1 MPYAIHLRKS
11 RADLEAEARGE
22 GESLARH
29 KKTLLDL
36 AARRGYDVAEIYSEG
51 VVSGDRL
58 SERPEMQRLLADVA
72 LGKYDGVLDV
82 EIARLT
88 RGDPMDQGRILM
100 TFKYSGCKV
109 ITPDRIYD
117 LADDYDEDYL
127 QTDMIHA
134 RRELKYTKKR
144 LQRGR
149 DTSAEEGRWQGPV
162 PYGYTKVKIPRDKG
176 YTLEPDPKT
185 APFVTMIFDMYVS
198 SDVGGA
204 VIADRLNALGSRT
217 AKGSLWSANAVR
229 QLVNNPVYC
238 GRVTWNKYVSKPTF
252 INGELKTIRVPNPNY
267 TNVKGLHP
275 GLVSEETW
283 MQVQRIRRS
292 HDKTRKHNGAPTRN
306 PLAGLVYCSICGK
319 SMIRKDNGDASG
331 SKYDLI
337 RCVDKACPTTSCA
350 LSIVEQTILDTLAA
364 WLVQFAP
371 DAPQTAPQTNA
382 HQIAIDAAEANL
394 ARLRAQRERIFAAYE
409 DGAYDTPTFL
419 KRRNDKNA
427 EIAAAQRALD
437 DLLAD
442 STPSPEECIR
452 MQLPAIRNALE
463 LYAVATDPQD
473 KNAILKSVISRV
485 EYKKT
490 VRCFRNMDP
499 AKELELVVIPQ
510 FPGK

>member
-72 LGKYDGVLDV
+72 LGKYDGVLDM

-162 PYGYTKVKIPRDKG
+162 PYGYVKVKIPRDKG

-185 APFVTMIFDMYVS
+185 APCVIMAFDMYVG
-198 SDVGGA
+198 SDVGGS

-217 AKGSLWSANAVR
+217 AKGHLWNANAVR
-229 QLVNNPVYC
+229 QMVNNPVYY
-238 GRVTWNKYVSKPTF
+238 GRVTWNKRISKPTF
-252 INGELKTIRVPNPNY
+252 VDGELKIVRVPNPNP
-267 TNVKGLHP
+267 TNAVGLHP

-283 MQVQRIRRS
+283 MHVQRIRQS
-292 HDKTRKHNGAPTRN
+292 HDKTRKHSGAPTRN
-306 PLAGLVYCSICGK
+306 PLAGLVFCSVCGK
-319 SMIRKDNGDASG
+319 SMIRKDNGNANG
-331 SKYDLI
+331 SKYDML
-337 RCVDKACPTTSCA
+337 RCTTKDCPTKACA
-350 LSIVEQTILDTLAA
+350 VSIVEHTILDTMAA
-364 WLVQFAP
+364 WLVRYAE
-371 DAPQTAPQTNA
+371 DAQDATPKTNPRQT
-382 HQIAIDAAEANL
+382 AIDAAQGNL
-394 ARLRAQRERIFAAYE
+394 ARLSAQRERIFAAFE
-409 DGAYDTPTFL
+409 DGAYDSATFV
-419 KRRNDKNA
+419 KRRNDKDA
-427 EIAAAQRALD
+427 EIAAAQAVLD
-437 DLLAD
+437 ELLAD
-442 STPSPEECIR
+442 TTPSPEECIR
-452 MQLPAIRNALE
+452 LQLPAIRSALE

-473 KNAILKSVISRV
+473 KNAILKSVISRI

-490 VRCFRNMDP
+490 VRCFRNQDP
-499 AKELELVVIPQ
+499 SKELELVITPNAPV
-510 FPGK
+510 

>member
-11 RADLEAEARGE
+11 REDLEAEARGE

-36 AARRGYDVAEIYSEG
+36 AARRGYDVTEIYSEG
-51 VVSGDRL
+51 IVSGDRL

-72 LGKYDGVLDV
+72 LGKFDGVLDM

-88 RGDPMDQGRILM
+88 RGDLMDQARILM
-100 TFKYSGCKV
+100 TFKYSNVKI
-109 ITPDRIYD
+109 ITLDRIYN

-127 QTDMIHA
+127 QADMMHA
-134 RRELKYTKKR
+134 RRELKYQKKR

-185 APFVTMIFDMYVS
+185 APFVVMIYDMYVG
-198 SDVGGA
+198 SDVGGS

-217 AKGSLWSANAVR
+217 AKGNLWNANAVR
-229 QLVNNPVYC
+229 QLANNPVYC
-238 GRVTWNKYVSKPTF
+238 GRVTWNKRISKPTF
-252 INGELKTIRVPNPNY
+252 VNGELKIVRVPNPNA
-267 TNVKGLHP
+267 TNVEGLHP
-275 GLVSEETW
+275 PLVSEETW
-283 MQVQRIRRS
+283 QQAQRIRKA
-292 HDKTRKHNGAPTRN
+292 HDKTRKHSSAPTRN
-306 PLAGLVYCSICGK
+306 PLAGLVFCSVCGK
-319 SMIRKDNGDASG
+319 SMIRKDNCGSQG
-331 SKYDLI
+331 SKYDML
-337 RCVDKACPTTSCA
+337 RCTTKGCPTTSCA
-350 LSIVEQTILDTLAA
+350 VSIVERTILDTLSA

-371 DAPQTAPQTNA
+371 DAPEAAPRTNPR
-382 HQIAIDAAEANL
+382 QDAIDAAQANL

-409 DGAYDTPTFL
+409 DGAYDTPTFI
-419 KRRNDKNA
+419 KRRNDKDA
-427 EIAAAQRALD
+427 EISAAQSALD
-437 DLLAD
+437 ELLAD

-473 KNAILKSVISRV
+473 KNAILKTVISRV

-499 AKELELVVIPQ
+499 SKELELVVSPH
-510 FPGK
+510 FFSE

>member
-1 MPYAIHLRKS
+1 MAYAIHLRKS
-11 RADLEAEARGE
+11 RADLEAEAHGE
-22 GESLARH
+22 GESLSRH

-36 AARRGYDVAEIYSEG
+36 AARRGYDVTEIYSEG

-72 LGKYDGVLDV
+72 LGKYDGVLDM

-149 DTSAEEGRWQGPV
+149 DTSAEEGRWQGPA
-162 PYGYTKVKIPRDKG
+162 PYGYIKVKIPRDKG

-185 APFVTMIFDMYVS
+185 APFVVMAFDMYAG
-198 SDVGGA
+198 SDAGGS
-204 VIADRLNALGSRT
+204 VIAGRLNALGSRT
-217 AKGSLWSANAVR
+217 AKGNLWNANAVR
-229 QLVNNPVYC
+229 SMVNNPVYC
-238 GRVTWNKYVSKPTF
+238 GRVTWNKRISKPTF
-252 INGELKTIRVPNPNY
+252 VNGELKIVRVPNPNP
-267 TNVKGLHP
+267 TNVKGLHL

-283 MQVQRIRRS
+283 MQTKRIRKS

-306 PLAGLVYCSICGK
+306 PLAGLVFCSVCGK
-319 SMIRKDNGDASG
+319 SMVRKDNCGSKG
-331 SKYDLI
+331 SKYDML
-337 RCVDKACPTTSCA
+337 RCTTNGCPTKACA
-350 LSIVEQTILDTLAA
+350 ISIVEQTILDTLSA
-364 WLVQFAP
+364 WLVQYAP
-371 DAPQTAPQTNA
+371 DAPETTPQANT
-382 HQIAIDAAEANL
+382 HQAAIDAAQANL
-394 ARLRAQRERIFAAYE
+394 TRLSAQRDRIFAAFE
-409 DGAYDTPTFL
+409 DGAYDSATFV
-419 KRRNDKNA
+419 KRRNDKDA
-427 EIAAAQRALD
+427 EIADAQRVLD
-437 DLLAD
+437 ELLAD

-452 MQLPAIRNALE
+452 MQLPAIRSALE

-473 KNAILKSVISRV
+473 KNSILKSVISHV

-490 VRCFRNMDP
+490 VRCYRNQDP
-499 AKELELVVIPQ
+499 SKALELIVSPQ
-510 FPGK
+510 FYSE